1 MTVPQ
6 HVAGCDVAS
15 LALSPQEAFV
25 LSKIDGRRSLGD
37 LAVITGVDRETVAVI
52 IARLLELRA
61 IWIAGPLTTH
71 ASTTGPFPS
80 AALIET
86 IPIDIE
92 IDWTSLEDD
101 EEQVTAPYSD
111 RPSQRPTIPA
121 EPPDIDWNH

>member
-6 HVAGCDVAS
+6 HVTGCDVRN
-15 LALSPQEAFV
+15 LALSPEEEFV
-25 LSKIDGRRSLGD
+25 FSKIDGRRTLGD
-37 LAVITGVDRETVAVI
+37 LAAITGVDREAVAGI

-61 IWIAGPLTTH
+61 IWIAGPLTTY
-71 ASTTGPFPS
+71 ASTTGPWPS
-80 AALIET
+80 AALIES

-92 IDWTSLEDD
+92 IDWTSLED

-121 EPPDIDWNH
+121 EPPDIDWSR